1 MKGIDVSHHQGNIE
15 WDAVKASGIG
25 FVIMKAMYEN
35 GHRIESSFARN
46 YEGAQGIKRGAYVY
60 NVARNVAQA
69 VSEAEDFVKVLGG
82 RKLDYGVWLDMEDA
96 KLSRLT
102 KGTLWNIIDT
112 EAEIITRAGYHVGI
126 YCNKYWYTS
135 ILDGAS
141 LSKHYDFWVA
151 RYPAADNGTIKE
163 NLAPRYAKIWQYSS
177 KGRVPGIVGN
187 VDLDVEMADF
197 VDNRPTGNPYAMPTK
212 NLKNGSTGNGVRW
225 LQYELNTRGYQL
237 VVDGVFG
244 SKTEDAVRNYQ
255 NRQKMICDGIVGPA
269 TRAELISGR

>member
-1 MKGIDVSHHQGNIE
+1 MKGIDVSHHQGVID
-15 WDAVKASGIG
+15 WDAVKASGIE

-46 YEGAQGIKRGAYVY
+46 YEGAQGLKRGAYVY
-60 NVARNVAQA
+60 NIARNVSQA

-82 RKLDYGVWLDMEDA
+82 RELEYGVWLDMEDA
-96 KLSRLT
+96 KIAKLSR
-102 KGTLWNIIDT
+102 KTLWNIIDT
-112 EAEIITRAGYHVGI
+112 EAEIITRAGYKVGI

-141 LSKHYDFWVA
+141 LSKRYDFWVA
-151 RYPAADNGTIKE
+151 RYPSADNGTIKE

-187 VDLDVEMADF
+187 VDMDIELADL
-197 VDNRPTGNPYAMPTK
+197 VDNRPTGNPYAVPTK
-212 NLKNGSTGNGVRW
+212 TMKNGSSGNGVRW
-225 LQYELNTRGYQL
+225 LQYELNTRGFQL

-244 SKTEDAVRNYQ
+244 ARTEQAVRDYQ
-255 NRQKMICDGIVGPA
+255 NSRMLVCDGIVGPV
-269 TRAELISGR
+269 TRTELLSGR

>member
-1 MKGIDVSHHQGNIE
+1 MKGIDVSHHQGVID

-46 YEGAQGIKRGAYVY
+46 YDGAQGLKRGAYVY
-60 NVARNVAQA
+60 NIARNVSQA

-82 RKLDYGVWLDMEDA
+82 RELEYGVWLDMEDA
-96 KLSRLT
+96 KIAKLSR
-102 KGTLWNIIDT
+102 KTLWNIIDT

-135 ILDGAS
+135 ILDGVS
-141 LSKHYDFWVA
+141 LSKRYDFWVA
-151 RYPAADNGTIKE
+151 RYPSADNGTIKE

-187 VDLDVEMADF
+187 VDLDIELADL
-197 VDNRPTGNPYAMPTK
+197 VDNRPTGNPYAVPSKTM
-212 NLKNGSTGNGVRW
+212 KNGSTGNGVRW
-225 LQYELNTRGYQL
+225 LQYELNTRGYKL
-237 VVDGVFG
+237 VVDGIFG
-244 SKTEDAVRNYQ
+244 QKTEDAVRDYQ
-255 NRQKMICDGIVGPA
+255 NRAMLVCDGLVGPA
-269 TRAELISGR
+269 TRAELLSGR

>member
-1 MKGIDVSHHQGNIE
+1 MRGIDVSHHQGNID
-15 WDAVKASGIG
+15 WASAKASGIE

-46 YEGAQGIKRGAYVY
+46 YDGAQGLKRGAYVY
-60 NVARNVAQA
+60 NIARNVSQA

-82 RKLDYGVWLDMEDA
+82 RELEYGVWLDMEDA
-96 KLSRLT
+96 KIAKLSR
-102 KGTLWNIIDT
+102 KILWNIIDT
-112 EAEIITRAGYHVGI
+112 EAEIITRAGYKVGI

-141 LSKHYDFWVA
+141 LSKRYDFWVA
-151 RYPAADNGTIKE
+151 RYPSADNGTIKE

-187 VDLDVEMADF
+187 VDMDIELADL
-197 VDNRPTGNPYAMPTK
+197 VDNRPTGNPYAVPTK
-212 NLKNGSTGNGVRW
+212 TMKNGSSGNGVRW
-225 LQYELNTRGYQL
+225 LQYELNTRGFQL

-244 SKTEDAVRNYQ
+244 SRTEQAVRDYQ
-255 NRQKMICDGIVGPA
+255 NSRMLVCDGIVGPV
-269 TRAELISGR
+269 TRTELLSGR